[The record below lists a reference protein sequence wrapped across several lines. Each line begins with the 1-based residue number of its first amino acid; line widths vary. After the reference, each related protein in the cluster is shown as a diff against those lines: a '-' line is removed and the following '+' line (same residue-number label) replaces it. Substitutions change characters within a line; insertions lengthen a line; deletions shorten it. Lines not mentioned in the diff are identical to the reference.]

1 MIARRLQLV
10 PYALVLCLVGPA
22 NFPSA
27 ASQRAGRDGP
37 PATTLLITA
46 EGMGG
51 LTLGMTLEQAR
62 RTLKGVLFERTSDGD
77 GAALVT
83 VTLPGGHHVVVFAN
97 EEDPDTSIDWTR
109 RVVLV
114 EAFEPAFATVEGV
127 RVGMPVADV
136 TARFGPVRQIVKS
149 EIESREYITFDR
161 QPKALR
167 FRLDYSGGFAGS
179 NRTTQHRPDAKIF
192 SIAVSAV
199 E

>member
-1 MIARRLQLV
+1 MIARRLQRV
-10 PYALVLCLVGPA
+10 PWPLVLCLAGVTSFPA
-22 NFPSA
+22 T
-27 ASQRAGRDGP
+27 ASQLAGTAGP
-37 PATTLLITA
+37 PATPLLITA

-51 LTLGMTLEQAR
+51 LRLGMTLDHAR

-77 GAALVT
+77 GVALVT

-109 RVVLV
+109 RIALA
-114 EAFEPAFATVEGV
+114 ETFEPAFATAEGI
-127 RVGMPVADV
+127 RVGMLVTDV
-136 TARFGPVRQIVKS
+136 TPRFGPVREIVKS

-161 QPKALR
+161 QPKGLR
-167 FRLDYSGGFAGS
+167 LRLDYSGAFTGS
-179 NRTTQHRPDAKIF
+179 NRTTRHRPDAKIF